1 MKVARTAR
9 GGVQSLQRQCRATNA
24 PIFRVNHYLEAH
36 YCRPSRGAPSGWQ
49 RSSLAWRWCH
59 STPISTTTATTNTN
73 TVSMTTSS
81 SITRTSP
88 WKVQGEPDKSMELL
102 NIAAAE
108 GRRAL
113 ELAKQQRPSNDNDS
127 YQATVVSKALDA
139 AEELLLATQQ
149 TDSLS
154 LIVANHHAHPLE
166 EPPVLLQVTI
176 LHRAFLTLTQW
187 CLVLATS
194 TRSPQQHA
202 HAHSKSSSSSSFLL
216 LLDNPLLEVALKLTA
231 RAQELSLPFH
241 LPLYQRLVTTLAEHS
256 LDPIPNILKLAHW
269 AGASF
274 DRLPAT
280 FFSGALVQLTQRQ
293 RLVDVVHLLQAMNT
307 VHHMEYVEEETT
319 REILVLLKP
328 HFNKVWMN
336 SNSAAP
342 HPESS
347 SSPMISTVEQDA
359 VQVVLLLESS
369 IWNLLNYGDD
379 NDDGTGM
386 LEDATLK
393 EAVGAIIR
401 AEEEARQDA
410 AHRQTLQDLLVEDS
424 FSDDDDEDDDHDLD
438 DDELLNFQDYSPN
451 DSQGRAFKDWMQAMA
466 NGGGELP
473 RNMHIKIHRSGEETI
488 MQVMGTLPED
498 EEDDS
503 DEGGHPH
510 EREMASLIYTR
521 AHGYRDF
528 PDVAAQ
534 VYEANG
540 GLKLLYSREFERHVV
555 EQLDP
560 GSDDDDDYDDI

>member
-1 MKVARTAR
+1 
-9 GGVQSLQRQCRATNA
+9 
-24 PIFRVNHYLEAH
+24 
-36 YCRPSRGAPSGWQ
+36 
-49 RSSLAWRWCH
+49 
-59 STPISTTTATTNTN
+59 
-73 TVSMTTSS
+73 
-81 SITRTSP
+81 
-88 WKVQGEPDKSMELL
+88 MELL

-113 ELAKQQRPSNDNDS
+113 EVVKHQQPSPQSYNDS
-127 YQATVVSKALDA
+127 YQAVVVSKALDA

-154 LIVANHHAHPLE
+154 PIVANHHQHPSE

-187 CLVLATS
+187 CLVLATND
-194 TRSPQQHA
+194 RPQQQQQNTD
-202 HAHSKSSSSSSFLL
+202 SESSSSPPSPLLL

-256 LDPIPNILKLAHW
+256 LDPIPNILNIAH
-269 AGASF
+269 GAASSF
-274 DRLPAT
+274 EFLPVT

-293 RLVDVVHLLQAMNT
+293 RLVDVVHLLQAMKT
-307 VHHMEYVEEETT
+307 VHHMDLVERDTT
-319 REILVLLKP
+319 KEILVLLKP
-328 HFNKVWMN
+328 HFNKGWIDD
-336 SNSAAP
+336 SAP
-342 HPESS
+342 DPE

-369 IWNLLNYGDD
+369 IWNLLNNNNGADKD
-379 NDDGTGM
+379 NDDTGM

-401 AEEEARQDA
+401 VEEEARQDA
-410 AHRQTLQDLLVEDS
+410 AHRQTLRDMLVEDP
-424 FSDDDDEDDDHDLD
+424 FSDDEDDDDDDDDDDLD
-438 DDELLNFQDYSPN
+438 DDEFQNFQDYTPN
-451 DSQGRAFKDWMQAMA
+451 TSQERAFKDWMQAMA

-473 RNMHIKIHRSGEETI
+473 RNMQIKIHRSGEETI
-488 MQVMGTLPED
+488 MQVTGMMPED
-498 EEDDS
+498 EDDS
-503 DEGGHPH
+503 DEGEHPH

-540 GLKLLYSREFERHVV
+540 GLELLYSREFERHVI

-560 GSDDDDDYDDI
+560 GPDDDYDDI